1 MATYT
6 ITVNGKLFDVDVEKK
21 SGAIVANRVVPSAAP
36 APSAAVPPVASTPL
50 KALTVDGTLDQIA
63 APMPGKVI
71 AVKVGIGDVVKKD
84 QVAVV
89 VEAMKMHNPILAPK
103 DGVVK
108 EVYVAAGDSIQTG
121 QPLIGLG

>member
-21 SGAIVANRVVPSAAP
+21 TGTIVANKVTPSAAP
-36 APSAAVPPVASTPL
+36 VPSATVPPPPSAPI
-50 KALTVDGTLDQIA
+50 KAPAVDGTLAQIA

-71 AVKVGIGDVVKKD
+71 AVKVAIGEVIKKD
-84 QVAVV
+84 QVAVM

-108 EVYVAAGDSIQTG
+108 EIYVAAGDSIQTG
-121 QPLIGLG
+121 QPLVAIG